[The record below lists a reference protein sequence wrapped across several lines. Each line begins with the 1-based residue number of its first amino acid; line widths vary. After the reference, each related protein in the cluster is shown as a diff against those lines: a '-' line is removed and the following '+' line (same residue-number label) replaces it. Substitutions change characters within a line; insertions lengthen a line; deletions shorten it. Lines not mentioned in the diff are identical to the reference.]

1 MFQTVLSSNKLIEK
15 SREYDFLHP
24 WLSTGLLT
32 SSGKQ
37 TIFLLSYI
45 KVYNFR
51 SLCQVP
57 LDCISF
63 RLLQSITEPTCTIE
77 LNTNIFHAGNK
88 WFTRRKM
95 LTPTFHF
102 KILEDFVQVFNEQ
115 TDILITR
122 LTRAA
127 EEMDDFNIYPFITR
141 CTLDI
146 ICGIFSCN
154 KHTCMLHSQ

>member
-1 MFQTVLSSNKLIEK
+1 MHAL
-15 SREYDFLHP
+15 
-24 WLSTGLLT
+24 
-32 SSGKQ
+32 
-37 TIFLLSYI
+37 
-45 KVYNFR
+45 
-51 SLCQVP
+51 
-57 LDCISF
+57 
-63 RLLQSITEPTCTIE
+63 E
-77 LNTNIFHAGNK
+77 LKTNILHAGNK

-122 LTRAA
+122 LKRAA

-146 ICGIFSCN
+146 ICGIFLATNIHACYIPNDLIFLTETAMGCN
-154 KHTCMLHSQ
+154 VQAQTKTDSDYVNAIYT